1 MDKCG
6 TLVGGAG
13 GPGSFRPG
21 DLSRSGEEAPGRK
34 LALNQQFPADER
46 GVRAG

>member
-6 TLVGGAG
+6 ALVGGAG
-13 GPGSFRPG
+13 SPGLFRPG
-21 DLSRSGEEAPGRK
+21 DLPHSGEEAPVRK